1 MNDGIMGKMS
11 PMPVVDPSLAITII
25 FSLLF
30 LAWGLRSLHR
40 KRLIDDTP
48 TLKTMGVFIGLAEL
62 KGTAESENPITSY
75 ITGTKCVQYSWSIEE
90 RWSRQVTETVRDS
103 DGKTRRKTRTESGWR
118 TVDHGGKSPTFYLK
132 DDTGAIKI
140 DPRNASL
147 EVDTALNVTVGRSDP
162 LYYDKG
168 PRRAVAHSRHRR
180 RFTETLIPLHAPIYV
195 IGQARERQDMVA
207 VEIAYDEEEP
217 LYVIST
223 RDEKQ
228 VSSGYKNQFLL
239 LGVFGLIISLF
250 VPMLLVESTT
260 PFLFASGIIYVIASF
275 LGWSLVVYNSLVS
288 LRNSVDQ
295 AWSTIDIQ
303 LKRRSDLIPNLVE
316 IIEGYQEHEEEVQ
329 VQTTK
334 LRAQTREQEKPAG
347 VSMLLRSI
355 VEAYPELEAGNQFLL
370 LQQTLEETEQR
381 IALARDYYNQ
391 QARFYNTR
399 LEIIPDMYVARL
411 GGLKP
416 RQLWAAENFQRV
428 PERIDLAS

>member
-1 MNDGIMGKMS
+1 MGEMS
-11 PMPVVDPSLAITII
+11 PMPAVDPSLAISII

-62 KGTAESENPITSY
+62 KGTAESENPLTSY
-75 ITGTKCVQYSWSIEE
+75 LTGTKCVQYSWSIDEH
-90 RWSRQVTETVRDS
+90 WSRQVTETVRDA
-103 DGKTRRKTRTESGWR
+103 DGKTRTRTRTESGWR
-118 TVDHGGKSPTFYLK
+118 TVDHGGESPTFYLK
-132 DDTGAIKI
+132 DDTGAIRI

-147 EVDTALNVTVGRSDP
+147 ETSTALHLTVGRRDP

-180 RFTETLIPLHAPIYV
+180 RFTETLIPLHAPLYV

-207 VEIAYDEEEP
+207 VEIVYDEEEP

-223 RDEKQ
+223 RNEKQ
-228 VSSGYKNQFLL
+228 VSSGYKNRFLIS
-239 LGVFGLIISLF
+239 GAFGLILSIFL
-250 VPMLLVESTT
+250 PLVMAESTT
-260 PFLFASGIIYVIASF
+260 QILFAPAIIYLAASF

-316 IIEGYQEHEEEVQ
+316 IIEGYQEHEEQ
-329 VQTTK
+329 VQIQTAK
-334 LRAQTREQEKPAG
+334 LRAQTLDDEKPAG
-347 VSMLLRSI
+347 VSMLLHFV
-355 VEAYPELEAGNQFLL
+355 VEAYPELEAGDQFLL
-370 LQQTLEETEQR
+370 LQRTLEETEQR

-391 QARFYNTR
+391 QAQFYNTR

-428 PERIDLAS
+428 SEKIDLAS